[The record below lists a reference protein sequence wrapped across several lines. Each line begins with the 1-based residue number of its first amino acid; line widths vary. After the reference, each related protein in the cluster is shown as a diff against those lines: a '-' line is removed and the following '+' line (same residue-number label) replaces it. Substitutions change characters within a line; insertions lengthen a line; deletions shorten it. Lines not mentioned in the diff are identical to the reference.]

1 LETVATNQGEERA
14 PSAPAFH
21 VRIFEDNHEIPWG
34 LGRLAP
40 TRNGALIMVPP
51 GAFSKQLESGH
62 EFTRKRLVEMEGGI
76 IR

>member
-1 LETVATNQGEERA
+1 MLVYQR
-14 PSAPAFH
+14 
-21 VRIFEDNHEIPWG
+21 V
-34 LGRLAP
+34 GRLAP